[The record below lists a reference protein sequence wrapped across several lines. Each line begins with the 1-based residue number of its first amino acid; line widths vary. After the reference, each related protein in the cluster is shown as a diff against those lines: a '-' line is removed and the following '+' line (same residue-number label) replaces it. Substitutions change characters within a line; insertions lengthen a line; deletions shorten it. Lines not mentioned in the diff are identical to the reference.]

1 MSQSVTSLQGV
12 GKQTAAQLATLG
24 ISTVDDVLFH
34 LPARYEDRSRL
45 TAIKDLNVGEQALVE
60 GMITAAEVK
69 ITKRRTLVCMLTDDT
84 GGIILRFFHFSYAQ
98 QQQFQVGTRVRCFAE
113 ARQGYH
119 CLEFIHP
126 ECQFIREDKPAPE
139 IHAQLTPIYP
149 SSGTLHQHLLRSL
162 ARQALQNLVLIDPFP
177 PTIQAQFQLL
187 PLAQALQTL
196 HAPPVTV
203 STADLQAG
211 QHPAQR
217 RLIIEE
223 LLAHYLSLR
232 RLRQQAQTYQAVPL
246 PAEHAL
252 NSLFLKNL
260 PFQLTHAQQRVSAEI
275 AHDLQQTHPMQRL
288 IQGDVGSGKTVVA
301 ALSALSAIAAG
312 YQVAVMSPTELL
324 AEQHFRNFNQWLA
337 PLKINITWLTGSVS
351 KKQREQALNALATGE
366 SALAIGTHALFQEA
380 VTFQRLALVIIDE
393 QHRFGVEQRM
403 ALRDKGAQAN
413 FHPHQLIM
421 TATPIP
427 RTLAMTLYADLD
439 ISVID
444 ELPAGR
450 LPIKTVVIPNTR
462 RAEIIERIRQV
473 CQTGRQ
479 AYWVCTLIDE
489 SDALQYQA
497 AEETARQLTENLTE
511 LRIGLVHGRLKAK
524 EKEGMMQAFKRGEL
538 DLLVATTVIEVGVDV
553 PNASL
558 MIIENAERLG
568 LAQLHQLRGRVGRG
582 VVDSH
587 CVLLYQ
593 SPLSEIARTRL
604 GILRDTQD
612 GFVIA
617 QQDLSLRGFG
627 DVLGTRQTGT
637 MRLRIADFQRDEG
650 LLPTVVEIAELLL
663 KDYPE
668 TIQPIIERWVRVQGE
683 ELVS

>member
-1 MSQSVTSLQGV
+1 MSQPVTNLQGV
-12 GKQTAAQLATLG
+12 GKQTAAQLSVLG
-24 ISTVDDVLFH
+24 ITTDEDVLFH
-34 LPARYEDRSRL
+34 LPARYEDRTRL
-45 TAIKDLNVGEQALVE
+45 TAIHDLSVGEHALVE
-60 GMITAAEVK
+60 GIITAAEIKVS
-69 ITKRRTLVCMLTDDT
+69 KRRTLVCMLNDNT
-84 GGIILRFFHFSYAQ
+84 GSILLRFFHFSHAQ
-98 QQQFQVGTRVRCFAE
+98 QQQLHVGTRVRCFAE

-126 ECQFIREDKPAPE
+126 ECQFIHDDKPPPE
-139 IHAQLTPIYP
+139 IHTHLTPIYP
-149 SSGTLHQHLLRSL
+149 SSGTLHQHLLRAI
-162 ARQALQNLVLIDPFP
+162 ARQALQNTALIDYFP
-177 PTIQAQFQLL
+177 PAIQQQFQLI

-196 HAPPVTV
+196 HQPPVTI
-203 STADLQAG
+203 STADLQTG
-211 QHPAQR
+211 QHPAQQ

-232 RLRQQAQTYQAVPL
+232 RLRQHAQTYQAVTL
-246 PAEHAL
+246 PPENQL
-252 NSLFLKNL
+252 KQTFLANL
-260 PFQLTHAQQRVSAEI
+260 PFKLTQAQQRVTAEI
-275 AHDLQQTHPMQRL
+275 LHDLHQAHPMQRL

-301 ALSALSAIAAG
+301 ALSVLSAVAAG
-312 YQVAVMSPTELL
+312 YQIAVMSPTELL
-324 AEQHFRNFNQWLA
+324 AEQHYRNFSHWLT
-337 PLKINITWLTGSVS
+337 PLNINVAWLTGSLS
-351 KKQREQALNALATGE
+351 KKQKEQTLEALATGQ
-366 SALAIGTHALFQEA
+366 SAVAIGTHALFQEA
-380 VTFQRLALVIIDE
+380 VTFKQLALIIIDE
-393 QHRFGVEQRM
+393 QHRFGVHQRM
-403 ALRDKGAQAN
+403 ALRDKGAQGN

-473 CQTGRQ
+473 CQAGRQ

-489 SDALQYQA
+489 SDVLQYQA
-497 AEETARQLTENLTE
+497 AEETARQLTENLAE

-524 EKEGMMQAFKRGEL
+524 AKEKVMNAFKQGEL

-582 VVDSH
+582 AVDSH

-593 SPLSEIARTRL
+593 SPLSDIARTRL
-604 GILRDTQD
+604 GILRDTHD

-637 MRLRIADFQRDEG
+637 MNLRIADFQRDEA
-650 LLPTVVEIAELLL
+650 LLPTIIAIADILLR
-663 KDYPE
+663 DYPDNV
-668 TIQPIIERWVRVQGE
+668 QPLIDRWVTVRGE
-683 ELVS
+683 NLVS